1 MVIFIFIRP
10 VKCQRWTETVRR
22 KSQSKL
28 SHAGIF
34 EIPENEGPTSSGCW
48 SHFHRNRCCFMKPW
62 IDRRGD
68 LLNTEH
74 SYFRVNLVRYEWHP
88 LLRVCKIAL
97 QEILGWPSRSKSS
110 RIHPCRIRKL
120 FNPFK
125 IHINISIL
133 MEKATTKMNP
143 WLCCQKRKRIDKN
156 RLGNKILFYL
166 PDKFYWLRRSELPSF
181 TRWRKFRNHFV
192 FRPTVLTRSR

>member
-1 MVIFIFIRP
+1 MICGPIGEKPATLLAHISQAGATTVSDLMVIFIFIRP

-34 EIPENEGPTSSGCW
+34 EIPENEGPASSGCW

-62 IDRRGD
+62 IDRRGE

-110 RIHPCRIRKL
+110 RIYHCRIRKL
-120 FNPFK
+120 LNPFT
-125 IHINISIL
+125 IHIYISIL
-133 MEKATTKMNP
+133 MEKATTKKWIP
-143 WLCCQKRKRIDKN
+143 GCAAW
-156 RLGNKILFYL
+156 
-166 PDKFYWLRRSELPSF
+166 SEKD
-181 TRWRKFRNHFV
+181 R
-192 FRPTVLTRSR
+192 